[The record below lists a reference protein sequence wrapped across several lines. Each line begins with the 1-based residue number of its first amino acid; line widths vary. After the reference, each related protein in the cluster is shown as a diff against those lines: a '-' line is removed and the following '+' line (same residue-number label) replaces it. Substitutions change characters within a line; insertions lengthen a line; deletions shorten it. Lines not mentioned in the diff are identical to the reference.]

1 MKKYRMGISKALR
14 WDIDIKSK
22 YDSQNPVNYN
32 ITLHAKSPMRARI
45 KAKSIYTLNKT
56 LKNRK

>member
-1 MKKYRMGISKALR
+1 MKNYRIGISKALR
-14 WDIDIKSK
+14 WEINIKSK
-22 YDSQNPVNYN
+22 YDGPNPVNYN
-32 ITLHAKSPMRARI
+32 IVLHAKSPKRAII